1 MHKKLEDN
9 MTQVVPS
16 NIDAFE
22 FELTH
27 EHNIN
32 VEDNMNQNFSHQEET
47 NNNENGEYLFQITI
61 VTHSFY
67 FIFFA

>member
-1 MHKKLEDN
+1 MLKKFEDN
-9 MTQVVPS
+9 MARAVPS

-32 VEDNMNQNFSHQEET
+32 VEDNINQNFSH
-47 NNNENGEYLFQITI
+47 
-61 VTHSFY
+61 
-67 FIFFA
+67 